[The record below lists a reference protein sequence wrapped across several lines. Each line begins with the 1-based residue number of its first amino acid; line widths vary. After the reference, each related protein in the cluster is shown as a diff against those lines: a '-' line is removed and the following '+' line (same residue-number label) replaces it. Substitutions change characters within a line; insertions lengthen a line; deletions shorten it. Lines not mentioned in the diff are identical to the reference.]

1 MSVGDK
7 ENHCSI
13 HLPHTLALHWVL
25 ESRAGGARPLPALAN
40 QYVIGIDLGTTNCA
54 LAFAP
59 RNGDAAERPQV
70 TLFEISQLVNPGE
83 VRGQPLLPSFLYLPG
98 PADFPAGSIALPW
111 DDSPQF
117 VVGALAQKR
126 GAEVANRLVASAKS
140 WLSHAGVD
148 RTAPILPSTAPDGVA
163 RISPL
168 EASRR
173 YLDHLREA
181 WDSKMPEAP
190 FTHQQVLVTVPASF
204 DAVARDLT
212 LKAAEQAG
220 YENLLLLEEPQA
232 AFYAWLERHPDWRER
247 VAVGDLILVVDIGG
261 GTTDFTL
268 IAVTEQAGEL
278 ALERVAVGEHILLGG
293 DNIDLALA
301 RHLEQQLAAQ
311 GTKLDSMQLH
321 ALWQQCR
328 IAKERLLANEE
339 KNRDAKKREEPV
351 TILGR
356 GAGLVGGTIKAK
368 LAAEDVERI
377 LDEGFLPAVTSH
389 DLPQRRKMGLAEIG
403 LPYAADAAITRHLAR
418 FLRQQAA
425 QSEHGSVRR
434 GPSGLAA
441 PTHVLFNGGVLRASV
456 VRKRILD
463 VLNGWLA
470 DEGLGPVTPL
480 LGEDLMHAVA
490 RGAAYYGQARA
501 GHGIRIRGGVPRTY
515 YVGIESSMPAVP
527 GMRTPLKALTVAP
540 FGMEEGTSVDLRG
553 REFGLIVGEPAE
565 FRFFQSA
572 VRKNDA
578 AGALLDDTGD
588 ELEELSPV
596 EVTLAGASAGEFVPV
611 TLETVVTETGLLQ
624 LWSVARDGRRWK
636 LEFNVREKVRS
647 V

>member
-1 MSVGDK
+1 
-7 ENHCSI
+7 
-13 HLPHTLALHWVL
+13 LP
-25 ESRAGGARPLPALAN
+25 N

-59 RNGDAAERPQV
+59 RDADAGERPQV
-70 TLFEISQLVNPGE
+70 TLFEIPQLVNPGE
-83 VRGQPLLPSFLYLPG
+83 VRDEPLLPSFLYLPG

-117 VVGALAQKR
+117 VVGMLAQKR
-126 GAEVANRLVASAKS
+126 GTEVANRLVASAKS

-148 RTAPILPSTAPDGVA
+148 RTAPILPFTALEGVA
-163 RISPL
+163 KVSPL

-181 WDSKMPEAP
+181 WDSKVPDAP
-190 FTHQQVLVTVPASF
+190 FTQQQVLVTVPASF
-204 DAVARDLT
+204 DAVARELT

-232 AFYAWLERHPDWRER
+232 AFYAWIDRHPDWRER

-268 IAVTEQAGEL
+268 IAVTEQSGEL

-301 RHLEQQLAAQ
+301 RHLEQQLAAK

-321 ALWQQCR
+321 TLWQQCR
-328 IAKERLLANEE
+328 IAKERLLAGPG
-339 KNRDAKKREEPV
+339 KKREEPV

-356 GAGLVGGTIKAK
+356 GTGLVGGTIKAK
-368 LAAEDVERI
+368 LAAEDLERI
-377 LDEGFLPAVTSH
+377 LEEGFLPAVSSH

-403 LPYAADAAITRHLAR
+403 LPYAADAAITRHLAH

-434 GPSGLAA
+434 GASGLAA
-441 PTHVLFNGGVLRASV
+441 PTHVLFNGGVLRADV
-456 VRKRILD
+456 VRKRILG

-490 RGAAYYGQARA
+490 RGAAYYGHARA
-501 GHGIRIRGGVPRTY
+501 GRGVRIRGGVPRTY

-540 FGMEEGTSVDLRG
+540 FGMEEGTSLDLRG

-596 EVTLAGASAGEFVPV
+596 EVTLAAANQAGDAPGEFVSV
-611 TLETVVTETGLLQ
+611 TLETVVTETGMLQ

-636 LEFNVREKVRS
+636 LEFNVREKVKS
-647 V
+647 S